1 MDEERWHNIEKWVIA
16 IVAIVTLALAM
27 YFGLQQRGESEKVS
41 DLQAKIA
48 ILEADRGQK
57 QLNIDAYK
65 KKITGLNQEVEQL
78 TIKYTADEMYIE
90 ELESEYRIVLTYA
103 TVAESLLRAADIDY
117 TILQGIED
125 EEKN

>member
-1 MDEERWHNIEKWVIA
+1 VDEERWHNIEKWVIA

-65 KKITGLNQEVEQL
+65 KKITGLNQEVERL

>member
-1 MDEERWHNIEKWVIA
+1 VDEERWHNIEKWVIA
-16 IVAIVTLALAM
+16 IVAIAMLSLAM

-78 TIKYTADEMYIE
+78 TIKYMADKMYIE
-90 ELESEYRIVLTYA
+90 ELESEYKIVLTYA
-103 TVAESLLRAADIDY
+103 TVAESLLRAAGIDY

>member
-1 MDEERWHNIEKWVIA
+1 VDEERWHNIEKWVIA

-78 TIKYTADEMYIE
+78 TIKYMADEMYIE